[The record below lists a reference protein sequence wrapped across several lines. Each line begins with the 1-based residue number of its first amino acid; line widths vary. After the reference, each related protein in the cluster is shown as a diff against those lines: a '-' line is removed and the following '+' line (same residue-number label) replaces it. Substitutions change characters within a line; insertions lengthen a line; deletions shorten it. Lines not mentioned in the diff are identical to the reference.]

1 MKITHK
7 KKLGKKVASAILGA
21 LMVVSIPMVAGAK
34 DIDVPTKP
42 NTGCQY
48 DASVVK
54 SATGTTSDVAGCSE
68 SFLKSYFS
76 INADM
81 ISVKT
86 EAQLKSALA
95 KSGNK
100 KIRLLANITPRNK
113 LSVNGKNIIY
123 LNGYKLNSL
132 AKVKGNAKNVNF
144 YSYVEKESDF
154 TKALSFNNSNYP
166 QRIILR
172 KDISLS
178 NKQYNVKYAKTQI
191 YLNKHNVNI
200 KEGGQ
205 IYINNN
211 YVEIAGNDD
220 SKKTL
225 KSVGNTSSG
234 SKSLIEI
241 APNKSNIYL
250 RHFNVV
256 ASDFYDNAIKMGGK
270 DNSITLLNMDITSYK
285 SGSTAVNLC
294 GTSGNAISNVKVNSI
309 NIKSNGYGLKG
320 NYVSKFTIN
329 GDDKGTRKKYDTQ
342 KNSINFTNSGYL
354 KLGSRNK
361 VDFYVCTK
369 SAKENGVY
377 FSNVKNSHV
386 QSITTAVTS
395 GRYGLVINNSKNIYV
410 PKQFANCDNND
421 DSTVSINN
429 SDVITIYGN
438 VKNKKAKNLQKF
450 NCVSSSNITLNSVS
464 IDSCSITGNTSKLL
478 FRNVKFN
485 KNLSITGTNST
496 SKINQFFFDGTTEI
510 KNGFSF
516 TNVTQFESKKDV
528 KLTGGTGKV
537 TNGSYFT
544 LTNMMNT
551 VKSKFVLSNCS
562 KYTPTTLLR

>member
-7 KKLGKKVASAILGA
+7 KKLGKKFASVMLGA
-21 LMVVSIPMVAGAK
+21 LMVVSIPMVAVAK

-48 DASVVK
+48 DASAVK

-86 EAQLKSALA
+86 ETQLKSALA

-100 KIRLLANITPRNK
+100 KIRLLANITPRNN

-144 YSYVEKESDF
+144 YSDVEKESDF

-256 ASDFYDNAIKMGGK
+256 ASDFYDNAIKMSGK

-309 NIKSNGYGLKG
+309 NIKSKGYGLKG

-377 FSNVKNSHV
+377 FSNVQNSHV

-464 IDSCSITGNTSKLL
+464 IDSCSITGNTSKML

-562 KYTPTTLLR
+562 KYTPTTLG